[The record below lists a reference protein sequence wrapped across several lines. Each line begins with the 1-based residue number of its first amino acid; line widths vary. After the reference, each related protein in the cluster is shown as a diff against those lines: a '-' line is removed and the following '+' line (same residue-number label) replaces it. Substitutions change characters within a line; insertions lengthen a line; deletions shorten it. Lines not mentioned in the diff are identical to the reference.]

1 MRIVLVQFSV
11 ENYLSIKKEIVL
23 AMLASNDNEH
33 EEAKANGI

>member
-23 AMLASNDNEH
+23 SMLASNDNEH